1 MRIAHNQVIYEVA
14 IKQCLLS
21 VLNISVTS
29 GLGILLIM
37 RCFNASLNYLDCS
50 KHMDMT
56 LFYDEF
62 IDQPFVET
70 TKRVNSRSSAA
81 VQI

>member
-1 MRIAHNQVIYEVA
+1 MRIAHNQVIYEGA
-14 IKQCLLS
+14 IKQYLLS

-29 GLGILLIM
+29 VLGILL

-50 KHMDMT
+50 KHTDIT
-56 LFYDEF
+56 LFYDEL

-70 TKRVNSRSSAA
+70 VKRVNSRSSAA
-81 VQI
+81 VEI